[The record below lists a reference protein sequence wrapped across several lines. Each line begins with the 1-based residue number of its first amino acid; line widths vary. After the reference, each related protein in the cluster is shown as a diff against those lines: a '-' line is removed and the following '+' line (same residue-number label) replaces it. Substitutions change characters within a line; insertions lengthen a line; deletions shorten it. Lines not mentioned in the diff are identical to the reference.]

1 MSLRMSLLALLTA
14 GPMTGYDVAKQFHG
28 SVGSLWHA
36 PDSQIYPELKRM
48 RTEGLLST
56 RQVPWGT
63 RGNTK
68 TEYQVTEVGVRALSR
83 WLEDELAF
91 PPTRHVHRLRAAY
104 LEFASPEAARAQFL
118 AHREHFRQL
127 RQQALERIHA
137 LEERRSATLV
147 RRLAHS
153 SPEEQERLIRFKVHA
168 HRGEVAAA
176 DTEIAWAEEGLALV
190 EELFGAG
197 PPPMGRPRTPYL
209 ADQSAL

>member
-48 RTEGLLST
+48 RAEGLLST

-68 TEYQVTEVGVRALSR
+68 TEYQVTDVGVQALSQ
-83 WLEDELAF
+83 WLEDEVAF

-104 LEFASPEAARAQFL
+104 LEFASAEAARAQFL
-118 AHREHFRQL
+118 AHREHFQQL

-137 LEERRSATLV
+137 LKERRSATLV
-147 RRLAHS
+147 RRLEHS

-168 HRGEVAAA
+168 HRGQLAAA
-176 DTEIAWAEEGLALV
+176 DMEIAWAEEGLALV
-190 EELFGAG
+190 EELFRAG
-197 PPPMGRPRTPYL
+197 PPSMGQPQTSYL